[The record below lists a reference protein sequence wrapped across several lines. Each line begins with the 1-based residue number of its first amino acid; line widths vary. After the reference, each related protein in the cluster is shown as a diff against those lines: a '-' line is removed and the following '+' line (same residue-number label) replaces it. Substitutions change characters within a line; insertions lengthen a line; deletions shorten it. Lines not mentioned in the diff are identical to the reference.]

1 MLLNKS
7 ELQLNLIFFNK
18 QTQSFLRLRSPS
30 GKICLNLLALF
41 FLKFSTRRLFIFG
54 YLQEI

>member
-41 FLKFSTRRLFIFG
+41 F
-54 YLQEI
+54 